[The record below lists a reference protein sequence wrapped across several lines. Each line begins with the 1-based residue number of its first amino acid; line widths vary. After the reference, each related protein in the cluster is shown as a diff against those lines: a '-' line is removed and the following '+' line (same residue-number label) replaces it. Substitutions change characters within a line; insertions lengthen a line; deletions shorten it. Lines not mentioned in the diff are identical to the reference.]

1 MTISVWNIIIIAA
14 LIFLLFGSQKF
25 PGMMRNLAEGIKIFK
40 SEIGG
45 DKKKPAAKKEEV
57 KPVKKAAAKKKPVAK
72 KKTAAKKK

>member
-25 PGMMRNLAEGIKIFK
+25 PSMMRNLAEGIKIFK

-45 DKKKPAAKKEEV
+45 DKKKPTKTEEAKK
-57 KPVKKAAAKKKPVAK
+57 PAAKKKAPAK
-72 KKTAAKKK
+72 KKVAVKKK